1 MENDNQKI
9 SIVDNVIEINGK
21 KLIYTAQRDLN

>member
-21 KLIYTAQRDLN
+21 KINLYSPEDLN